1 MFKPSPHVEFSS
13 EEMKSIVIR
22 LQLILN
28 SFNLDGN
35 DNESTNPAL
44 TISIFPFSWPETFDE
59 HKLRC
64 EAICQ
69 ATEIKFT
76 YKLISLFA
84 DPIDLL
90 IDMININIAAA
101 PVSEEID
108 ISILVGKND
117 AAEEKLDH
125 FLTSS
130 EEELFQRFL
139 MFEFGILVAKRTA
152 FLAESN
158 ADTKSDYFLNSKD
171 SVQLAF
177 SAEATKLRQKT
188 VEILAKRYAKGFLTD
203 DAYNLLLDNLK
214 KILNDLEDHDYCLP
228 EKEH

>member
-1 MFKPSPHVEFSS
+1 MFNPSPQMEFSL

-28 SFNLDGN
+28 SFNFD
-35 DNESTNPAL
+35 DNNNSSTNRPP
-44 TISIFPFSWPETFDE
+44 SIFPFSWPETFDE

-76 YKLISLFA
+76 YKLISLLA
-84 DPIDLL
+84 DPIDSF
-90 IDMININIAAA
+90 IDMINISIATA

-117 AAEEKLDH
+117 AAEEKLDK
-125 FLTSS
+125 FLTPS

-139 MFEFGILVAKRTA
+139 MFQFGTLVAKRTI
-152 FLAESN
+152 FFAESN
-158 ADTKSDYFLNSKD
+158 ADTQADYFLNSKD
-171 SVQLAF
+171 LVQRF
-177 SAEATKLRQKT
+177 STEATELRQKI
-188 VEILAKRYAKGFLTD
+188 VEILAKRYTKGFLTD

-214 KILNDLEDHDYCLP
+214 KILNDLEDQDYCLP
-228 EKEH
+228 KEEH